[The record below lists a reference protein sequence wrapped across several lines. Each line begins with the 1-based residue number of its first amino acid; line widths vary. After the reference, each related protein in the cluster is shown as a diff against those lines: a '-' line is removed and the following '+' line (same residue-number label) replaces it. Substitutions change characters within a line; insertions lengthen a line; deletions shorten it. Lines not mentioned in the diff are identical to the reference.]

1 MDIAASAGVNYFDES
16 MNPTI
21 NQGKAAEALDM
32 YREIIK
38 FGPPGAEAMDI
49 GTTIQRWQSGSDV
62 MSVWWIDLAE
72 FTVQQQGV
80 ELAEDQRGA
89 IVPGWQ
95 NDDGSITNRAIS
107 LWCRTASVP
116 KNLPE
121 DVKEAAFYFIYR
133 MSHPDYSNDI
143 VADEYCGSD
152 PFGKTH
158 YGTRRRSSTF
168 RPIRSAAP
176 TTSCGRPM
184 QASSRASTRP
194 RTTWTRGWP
203 TWRSAIRSSSGR
215 VRRST
220 RRPRAQHLEGDL
232 RQADQP
238 AGPWTRQPRNG

>member
-1 MDIAASAGVNYFDES
+1 MDIAASAGVNYFDEN

-32 YREIIK
+32 YKEIIK

-62 MSVWWIDLAE
+62 MSVWWIDLSE

-158 YGTRRRSSTF
+158 YGDE
-168 RPIRSAAP
+168 AAKLYLEANP
-176 TTSCGRPM
+176 QRGRTTSCGRPTK
-184 QASSRASTRP
+184 ASSRTSTRP
-194 RTTWTRGWP
+194 RTTSTRGSP
-203 TWRSAIRSSSGR
+203 TSRSAIRSSSGKA
-215 VRRST
+215 RRST
-220 RRPRAQHLEGDL
+220 PTPSGATSPRRSPGS
-232 RQADQP
+232 
-238 AGPWTRQPRNG
+238 